1 MRPEYY
7 ADEYRRYATYC
18 RNYGDAGLYK
28 IACGANSTDYSWTEV
43 LMREAGRHMDGL
55 SLHYYCGSG
64 RTSRS
69 ATRYGAEDWF
79 ELLKKALLME
89 EIVARHSTIMDKYD
103 PEKRVGLIVDEWGS
117 WHEVEP
123 GTNPG
128 FLYQQNTMRDAM
140 VAALT
145 FNIFHSHAD
154 RVQMANIAQTINVL
168 QAMILTEGAKMVLT
182 PTYHVFEMFKVHQ
195 DSMLLPAHTSFG
207 TYEMGNENIP
217 QVSGS
222 ASRSAGGKINVSLC
236 NLHHVADTVV
246 ECEIRGARFSGIRGR
261 ILATDSIGSH
271 NTFEKPNSVK
281 PEHFDGFKS
290 SSKGTISVELPARSV
305 VVLEIE

>member
-1 MRPEYY
+1 
-7 ADEYRRYATYC
+7 
-18 RNYGDAGLYK
+18 
-28 IACGANSTDYSWTEV
+28 
-43 LMREAGRHMDGL
+43 
-55 SLHYYCGSG
+55 
-64 RTSRS
+64 
-69 ATRYGAEDWF
+69 
-79 ELLKKALLME
+79 
-89 EIVARHSTIMDKYD
+89 MDKYD

-128 FLYQQNTMRDAM
+128 FLYQQNTMRDAI

-154 RVQMANIAQTINVL
+154 RVQMTNIAQMINVL

-207 TYEMGNENIP
+207 TYEMENEKIT

-222 ASRSAGGKINVSLC
+222 ASRSADGKINVSLC
-236 NLHHVADTVV
+236 NLHHESDTVV
-246 ECEIRGARFSGIRGR
+246 ECEIRGAKVSGISGR
-261 ILATDSIGSH
+261 ILAADSICSH
-271 NTFEKPNSVK
+271 NTFEKPNDVK
-281 PEHFDGFKS
+281 PMSFDGFKS
-290 SSKGTISVELPARSV
+290 SKGKISVELPARSV
-305 VVLEIE
+305 VVMEIE